1 MSIALVPPDTV
12 IGRADDDLSSLSS
25 FTCSCTDGGLDSAW
39 VHVAGELDMATAP
52 ELERTLRRAHSH
64 AHLVVLDLRELA
76 FTDVSGLHAIVDASI
91 SARERDSRLV
101 LVRPPP
107 EVDRTFRLIRSC
119 DELETGHIDPTE
131 PPMRAA

>member
-1 MSIALVPPDTV
+1 MSIALVPPDTG
-12 IGRADDDLSSLSS
+12 IGRADADSSS
-25 FTCSCTDGGLDSAW
+25 FACSCTDGGLDSAW

-52 ELERTLRRAHSH
+52 ELERTLRGARSH

-91 SARERDSRLV
+91 SARERESRLV

-107 EVDRTFRLIRSC
+107 EVDRTFRLIKSC
-119 DELETGHIDPTE
+119 DELETGHIEPTE
-131 PPMRAA
+131 PPTRAA